1 MAVDRECTW
10 SSQPPCC
17 STSTCQGLAQM
28 AMVAGH
34 VRLSL
39 SKYFGTHFRGLMGLK
54 DHAAKP
60 IKAQQHKKT
69 RVHRSCW
76 CCERIRD
83 CTRYSDWK
91 CMSNGKRFHTRL
103 NGCDTFCSELTQ
115 CNDTL
120 PVYGKVQPWERS
132 SFVNCTNIW
141 LQPSICNYCAG
152 N

>member
-1 MAVDRECTW
+1 MYLELTASLLQHLNLPRSCTDGHG
-10 SSQPPCC
+10 SR
-17 STSTCQGLAQM
+17 TCEM
-28 AMVAGH
+28 
-34 VRLSL
+34 SL

-115 CNDTL
+115 CDDTL
-120 PVYGKVQPWERS
+120 PVYGKVRPWERS
-132 SFVNCTNIW
+132 SSNHCSNIG
-141 LQPSICNYCAG
+141 L
-152 N
+152 